1 MKANLGNFN
10 FFSAFVGATLLGLAG
25 CVTGPYIQADY
36 DRSVDF
42 TAYKTFA
49 FVKPLGTDRNGYQT
63 IISQHLKAATARELE
78 ARGLRLDE
86 TSPQLLVNFNA
97 NLSEK
102 MRVVN
107 TAPAGSA
114 HYYDYRYGAYSSW
127 SRYPY
132 DQYVTYYHEGTL
144 NIDVIDAA
152 KKQLIWE
159 STAVDTVTQ
168 KTLNN
173 IQPALDDAVAAAFAQ
188 YPVSVVKATK

>member
-1 MKANLGNFN
+1 MKAILGNFT
-10 FFSAFVGATLLGLAG
+10 FFPAFVGVTLLGLAG
-25 CVTGPYIQADY
+25 CVTGPYIQADF

-49 FVKPLGTDRNGYQT
+49 FVSPLGTDRNGYQT
-63 IISQHLKAATARELE
+63 IISQHLKAATSREME

-86 TSPQLLVNFNA
+86 TMPQLLVNFNA
-97 NLSEK
+97 HLSEK

-107 TAPAGSA
+107 TAPAGS
-114 HYYDYRYGAYSSW
+114 YYDYRYGAYSSW

-173 IQPALDDAVAAAFAQ
+173 IQPALDEAVAAAFEK
-188 YPVSVVKATK
+188 YPVPAVKAAK

>member
-1 MKANLGNFN
+1 MKAILGNFT
-10 FFSAFVGATLLGLAG
+10 FSAFVSITLIGLAG
-25 CVTGPYIQADY
+25 CVTGPYIQADF

-42 TAYKTFA
+42 TAYRTFA
-49 FVKPLGTDRNGYQT
+49 FVSPLGTDRNGYQT
-63 IISQHLKAATARELE
+63 IISQHLKTATSRELE

-86 TSPQLLVNFNA
+86 SSPQLLVNFNA
-97 NLSEK
+97 YLSEK

-107 TAPAGSA
+107 TSPPGS
-114 HYYDYRYGAYSSW
+114 YYDYRYGVYSSW
-127 SRYPY
+127 SHYPY

-159 STAVDTVTQ
+159 STAVDTITQ

-173 IQPALDDAVAAAFAQ
+173 IQPAVDEAVAAAFEK
-188 YPVSVVKATK
+188 YPIPAVKAAK

>member
-1 MKANLGNFN
+1 MKAIPGNFS
-10 FFSAFVGATLLGLAG
+10 FLSAFVSASMLGLAG
-25 CVTGPYIQADY
+25 CATGPYIQADF

-42 TAYKTFA
+42 TAYRTYA
-49 FVKPLGTDRNGYQT
+49 FVSPLGTDRNGYQT
-63 IISQHLKAATARELE
+63 IISQHLKTATSRELE

-86 TSPQLLVNFNA
+86 SSPQLLVNFNA
-97 NLSEK
+97 HLSEK

-107 TAPAGSA
+107 TSPPASA
-114 HYYDYRYGAYSSW
+114 HYYDYRYGVYSSW
-127 SRYPY
+127 SHYPY

-159 STAVDTVTQ
+159 STAVDTITQ

-173 IQPALDDAVAAAFAQ
+173 IQPAVDEAVAAAFEK
-188 YPVSVVKATK
+188 YPIPAVKAAK

>member
-1 MKANLGNFN
+1 MKAILGNFT
-10 FFSAFVGATLLGLAG
+10 FFPAFVGVTLLGLAG
-25 CVTGPYIQADY
+25 CVTGPYIQADF

-49 FVKPLGTDRNGYQT
+49 FVSPLGTDRNGYQT
-63 IISQHLKAATARELE
+63 IISQHLKAATSREME

-86 TSPQLLVNFNA
+86 TMPQLLVNFNA

-107 TAPAGSA
+107 TAPAGS
-114 HYYDYRYGAYSSW
+114 YYDYRYGAYSSW

-173 IQPALDDAVAAAFAQ
+173 IQHALDEAVAAAFEK
-188 YPVSVVKATK
+188 YPVPAVKAAK

>member
-1 MKANLGNFN
+1 MKAILGNFT
-10 FFSAFVGATLLGLAG
+10 FYAFVSITLIGLAG
-25 CVTGPYIQADY
+25 CVTGPYIQADF

-42 TAYKTFA
+42 TAYRTFA
-49 FVKPLGTDRNGYQT
+49 FVSPLGTDRNGYQT
-63 IISQHLKAATARELE
+63 IISQHLKTATSRELE

-86 TSPQLLVNFNA
+86 SSPQLLVNFNA
-97 NLSEK
+97 YLSEK

-107 TAPAGSA
+107 TSPPGS
-114 HYYDYRYGAYSSW
+114 YYDYRYGVYSSW
-127 SRYPY
+127 SHYPY

-159 STAVDTVTQ
+159 STAVDTITQ

-173 IQPALDDAVAAAFAQ
+173 IQPAVDEAVAAAFEK
-188 YPVSVVKATK
+188 YPIPAVKAAK

>member
-1 MKANLGNFN
+1 MKAILGNFT
-10 FFSAFVGATLLGLAG
+10 FFPAFVGVTLLGLAG
-25 CVTGPYIQADY
+25 CVTGPYIQADF

-49 FVKPLGTDRNGYQT
+49 FVSPLGTDRNGYQT
-63 IISQHLKAATARELE
+63 IISQHLKAATSREME

-86 TSPQLLVNFNA
+86 TMPQLLVNFNA

-107 TAPAGSA
+107 TAPAGS
-114 HYYDYRYGAYSSW
+114 YYDYRYGAYSSW

-173 IQPALDDAVAAAFAQ
+173 IQPALDEAVAAAFEK
-188 YPVSVVKATK
+188 YPVPAVKAAK